1 MNVITMH
8 GRLGRDAESF
18 QVKSKDGNEGTM
30 VSFILIDYGLPNQKG
45 EPMSIEV
52 HFMKDIALSI
62 LPSLVKGKEVV
73 VTGFLTEKDY
83 VTRSGEAK
91 SKKYISASI
100 VEFTGKPSLNEGG
113 GE

>member
-62 LPSLVKGKEVV
+62 LPSLVKEKGLCYKGRGSKEQEIHLSFNRRVYWKA
-73 VTGFLTEKDY
+73 FLK
-83 VTRSGEAK
+83 
-91 SKKYISASI
+91 
-100 VEFTGKPSLNEGG
+100 
-113 GE
+113 